1 MNTPDP
7 QVFKAAMRDQWDR
20 SAQGW
25 NDHAAPIG
33 AWLARA
39 TDAMLEMAGVRVSS
53 RVLDVAAGAGEQTLT
68 IAERVGPTGSV
79 LATDLS
85 PAIVALAQANAQ
97 RAGHGN
103 VQAQVADGENL
114 GVEPAS
120 FDAAVSRLGVMFF
133 PNPLQGLIEM
143 RNALRPG
150 GGICTM
156 VFAAPERNPCITILM
171 STAMKHAG
179 LPPRDPYLPGGLLS
193 LGRPALIDSLFTQAG
208 LRDVAT
214 TAIDAPFRMPTV
226 RHYLDFIRS
235 SASPVMQILGRLDAT
250 AATAAWDEM
259 EERLS
264 AFNTAT
270 GWEGPNELL
279 LTAGRR

>member
-1 MNTPDP
+1 MSAPDP
-7 QVFKAAMRDQWDR
+7 QAFKAAMRDQWDR

-25 NDHAAPIG
+25 NNHAAPIG

-39 TDAMLEMAGVRVSS
+39 TDAMLEMAGVGPGA
-53 RVLDVAAGAGEQTLT
+53 RVLDVAAGSGEQTLT
-68 IAERVGPTGSV
+68 IAERVGPSGFV

-97 RAGHGN
+97 RAGHSH
-103 VQAQVADGENL
+103 VQVQVADGEQL
-114 GVEPAS
+114 GVEAAS

-133 PNPLQGLIEM
+133 PNPLQGLVEM

-150 GGICTM
+150 GGVCTM

-179 LPPRDPYLPGGLLS
+179 LPPRDPYQPGGLLS
-193 LGRPALIDSLFTQAG
+193 LGKPGLIDSLFTQAG
-208 LRDVAT
+208 LLDVAT
-214 TAIDAPFRMPTV
+214 TSIDAPFKMASV
-226 RHYLDFIRS
+226 RHYIDFIRN
-235 SASPVMQILGRLDAT
+235 SASPVLQILARLEP
-250 AATAAWDEM
+250 AAADAAWAEI
-259 EERLS
+259 EQRLS

>member
-1 MNTPDP
+1 MNAPES
-7 QVFKAAMRDQWDR
+7 QAFKAAMRDQWDR
-20 SAQGW
+20 SAPGW

-39 TDAMLEMAGVRVSS
+39 TDAMLEMAGVRSGA
-53 RVLDVAAGAGEQTLT
+53 RVLDVAAGSGEQTLT
-68 IAERVGPTGSV
+68 IAERVGPSGFV

-97 RAGHGN
+97 RAGHHH

-114 GVEPAS
+114 GVEAGS
-120 FDAAVSRLGVMFF
+120 FDAAVSRLGLMFF
-133 PNPLQGLIEM
+133 PNPLQGLTEM

-150 GGICTM
+150 AGACTM

-179 LPPRDPYLPGGLLS
+179 LPPRDPYQPGGLLS
-193 LGRPALIDSLFTQAG
+193 LGKPGLIDGLFTQAG
-208 LRDVAT
+208 FHDVAT
-214 TAIDAPFRMPTV
+214 TSINAPFRMPSV
-226 RHYLDFIRS
+226 RHYLDFIRT
-235 SASPVMQILGRLDAT
+235 SASPVMQILGRLDA
-250 AATAAWDEM
+250 AAAAAAWAEI
-259 EERLS
+259 EERLC

-270 GWEGPNELL
+270 AWEGPNELL

>member
-1 MNTPDP
+1 MNAPDL
-7 QVFKAAMRDQWDR
+7 QAFKAAMRDQWDR

-39 TDAMLEMAGVRVSS
+39 TDAMLEMAGVGPGA
-53 RVLDVAAGAGEQTLT
+53 RVLDVAAGSGDQTLT
-68 IAERVGPTGSV
+68 IADRVGPSGFV

-97 RAGHGN
+97 RVGHSH
-103 VQAQVADGENL
+103 VQFQVADGENL

-120 FDAAVSRLGVMFF
+120 FDAAVSRLGLMFF
-133 PNPLQGLIEM
+133 PNPLQGLVEM

-150 GGICTM
+150 GGVCTM

-179 LPPRDPYLPGGLLS
+179 LPPRDPYQPGGLLS
-193 LGRPALIDSLFTQAG
+193 LGKPGLVDRLFTQAG
-208 LRDVAT
+208 LLDVAT
-214 TAIDAPFRMPTV
+214 TSIDALFKMPSV
-226 RHYLDFIRS
+226 RHYIEFIRS
-235 SASPVMQILGRLDAT
+235 SASPVLQILTRLEP
-250 AATAAWDEM
+250 AAADAAW
-259 EERLS
+259 EEIEQRLS